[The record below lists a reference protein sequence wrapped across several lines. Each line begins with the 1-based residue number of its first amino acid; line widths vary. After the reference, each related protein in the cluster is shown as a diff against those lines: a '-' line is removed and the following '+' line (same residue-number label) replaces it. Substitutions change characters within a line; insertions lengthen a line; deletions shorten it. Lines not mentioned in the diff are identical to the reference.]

1 MYITAICTAAP
12 MAKGDIGA
20 ARLIAALLLLLFYCS
35 YTMICCVFEER
46 WRVVLFPR
54 GERAESYIAV
64 VDFAHQQVFVDFDI
78 IETTVLQYFD
88 AECMLYA

>member
-12 MAKGDIGA
+12 MAKGNIGA
-20 ARLIAALLLLLFYCS
+20 ARLIAALLLLLFCCS

-54 GERAESYIAV
+54 GE
-64 VDFAHQQVFVDFDI
+64 
-78 IETTVLQYFD
+78 
-88 AECMLYA
+88 

>member
-20 ARLIAALLLLLFYCS
+20 ASLIAALLLLLFCCS

-54 GERAESYIAV
+54 GE
-64 VDFAHQQVFVDFDI
+64 
-78 IETTVLQYFD
+78 
-88 AECMLYA
+88 